1 MNITLI
7 GTVTIFALT
16 YYGVISKNIHRT
28 AAAMSGAVAMILFGQ
43 VMGFYSPERALYFI
57 DFNTIGLIL
66 GLMIIHGLLGETGFI
81 RYLAIKTAKL
91 SKGSYYR
98 LMALFILIT
107 AFTSALLDNV
117 TTVLLV
123 VPITVIIANEL
134 DINPIP
140 FLMVVMMSSNIGGTS
155 TLIGDPPN
163 IMIASAANI
172 RFIDYLIYIT
182 PIVLIILVTII
193 LVFELMF
200 KDVLEREMGGFDRL
214 MKMDERE
221 CITNHPLLYKSLF
234 VLLITIALF
243 MVHHI
248 VGIEPWIV
256 ALLGASLLLLLSMS
270 EPEIA
275 LSHVSWTT
283 LIFFAGLFVL
293 IGGLYE
299 AGLIETA
306 AEWIL
311 TMSSGNLALS
321 IFIVLMASGIFAMM
335 VGNVPA
341 VITLIP
347 AVNIIILESGM
358 GTAFAVNPL
367 WWALALGVGLGG
379 NGTLFSSPVNLI
391 VSNISEKM
399 GYPLSFKK
407 YTKIGLPITV
417 FTLLLSY
424 LLLYVFYM
432 ILL

>member
-1 MNITLI
+1 MI

-43 VMGFYSPERALYFI
+43 VMNFYTPDKALGFI

-81 RYLAIKTAKL
+81 RFLAIKTAKL
-91 SKGSYYR
+91 SNGSYYR
-98 LMALFILIT
+98 LLALFILIT

-140 FLMVVMMSSNIGGTS
+140 FLIVVMMSSNIGGTS

-163 IMIASAANI
+163 IMIASAAGI
-172 RFIDYLIYIT
+172 RFIDYLIYLA

-200 KDVLEREMGGFDRL
+200 KDVLESEMEGFDRL

-221 CITNHPLLYKSLF
+221 CITNRPLLYKSLF

-248 VGIEPWIV
+248 LGIEPWIV

-299 AGLIETA
+299 AGLIEAA
-306 AEWIL
+306 AEGIL
-311 TMSSGNLALS
+311 TMSNGNLTLS
-321 IFIVLMASGIFAMM
+321 IFIVLMASGLFAMM

-347 AVNIIILESGM
+347 AVNIIILESGL
-358 GTAFAVNPL
+358 GTAYAVNPL

-379 NGTLFSSPVNLI
+379 NGTLFSSPANLI

-407 YTKIGLPITV
+407 YTKIGLPITI
-417 FTLLLSY
+417 FTLLLSF

-432 ILL
+432 ILLKP